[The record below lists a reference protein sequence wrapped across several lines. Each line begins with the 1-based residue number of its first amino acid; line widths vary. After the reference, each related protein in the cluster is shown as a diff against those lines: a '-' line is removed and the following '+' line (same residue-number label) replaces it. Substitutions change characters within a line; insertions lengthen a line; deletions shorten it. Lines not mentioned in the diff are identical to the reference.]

1 MSTQNTKIQI
11 LRSYANSTPSVLN
24 DGEVAY
30 SFVSNT
36 MFIGNNSN
44 GIIKI
49 GGEYYVKI
57 VDDATRER
65 TANTLVFRDE
75 SGSANLIL
83 DLIDGGGF

>member
-1 MSTQNTKIQI
+1 MSTQNTTIQI
-11 LRSYANSTPSVLN
+11 LRAYANNTPSVLY
-24 DGEVAY
+24 DGELAY

-36 MFIGNNSN
+36 MFIGDHSN